1 MRIIQIN
8 NLAIFLGIQEHSL
21 VSSFYHKYRRHIIK
35 NVEIT
40 FAISISFEFADKVT
54 VGCAAVI
61 SEKMVIRQ

>member
-1 MRIIQIN
+1 MSVRVD
-8 NLAIFLGIQEHSL
+8 LGG
-21 VSSFYHKYRRHIIK
+21 RRIIK

-61 SEKMVIRQ
+61 SEKMVIALQTPFHCQP